1 MTQYAVELDPQPV
14 HRSFRLTR
22 PGAPVALA
30 AQVRPSIVL
39 PDREARAL
47 LVAAERHDVSQGGC
61 FSAGPAGVQ
70 VWSGPWDGLA
80 GSKGTSEHHG
90 SVDWS
95 YDTPTRHYITVYR
108 VMVTARG
115 SAVGMSPLELLDR
128 VLALAGVVAPA
139 DSLRLSVPPPRDP
152 FRVRAFRTIELPR

>member
-14 HRSFRLTR
+14 HRSFRLSR
-22 PGAPVALA
+22 KGDAVAVA
-30 AQVRPSIVL
+30 SHVRPSIVL

-47 LVAAERHDVSQGGC
+47 LVAAERQDVSHGGC
-61 FSAGPAGVQ
+61 YSAGPAGVQ

-80 GSKGTSEHHG
+80 GSKGASEHLG

-95 YDTPTRHYITVYR
+95 YDTPSRHYITVYR

-115 SAVGMSPLELLDR
+115 AAAGITPSTLLDR
-128 VLALAGVVAPA
+128 VLALAGVEAPSDA
-139 DSLRLSVPPPRDP
+139 VRLAVPPPRDP
-152 FRVRAFRTIELPR
+152 FRSDSQRAVALP